1 MGFFSK
7 MRSRF
12 QKDNELKVIK
22 EIEQKR
28 TEQNYH
34 QGLKKSRSQ
43 DSFVF
48 KLRKLTSR
56 HKEVNEEFF
65 QDLEEILV
73 MSDINYSY
81 VKELIDNLKETSRV
95 KKILDPKELNEL
107 LFDYMFSIYLDKD
120 ETITELNINKDNG
133 LNVILVT
140 GVNGSGK
147 TTSIGKIANMY
158 KKQGYKILL
167 AAADTFR
174 AGAVL
179 QLEKW
184 ATKNE
189 VSIVVPKKT
198 GQDPA
203 SVVFEAVEQAQ
214 NGNYDLLIVDT
225 AGRLQN
231 KKNLMLELEKINRI
245 LVNKLGRKPN
255 ESLLVI
261 DATTGQNGVSQAKE
275 FNEVTEITG
284 IVLTKMDSSSK
295 GGIILSIKNSFNIP
309 VKLIGLGE
317 GIDDLEYFNIANYL
331 TALTK
336 DIAVDYEE

>member
-1 MGFFSK
+1 MGFFTK

-12 QKDNELKVIK
+12 KKDNETKVIK

-34 QGLKKSRSQ
+34 KGLKKSRSQ

-56 HKEVNEEFF
+56 HKEVNEEYFK
-65 QDLEEILV
+65 DLEEILV

-120 ETITELNINKDNG
+120 ETITKLNISKNNE

-158 KKQGYKILL
+158 KNEGYKILL

-184 ATKNE
+184 ATKNG
-189 VSIVVPKKT
+189 VSIVVPKTT

-203 SVVFEAVEQAQ
+203 SVVFEAVEKAQ
-214 NGNYDLLIVDT
+214 EGDFDLLIVDT

-231 KKNLMLELEKINRI
+231 KKNLMQELAKINRI
-245 LVNKLGRKPN
+245 LVSKLGSKPN

-275 FNEVTEITG
+275 FNEVTDISG
-284 IVLTKMDSSSK
+284 IILTKMDSSSK

-331 TALTK
+331 KALTE
-336 DIAVDYEE
+336 DIVSDYEG